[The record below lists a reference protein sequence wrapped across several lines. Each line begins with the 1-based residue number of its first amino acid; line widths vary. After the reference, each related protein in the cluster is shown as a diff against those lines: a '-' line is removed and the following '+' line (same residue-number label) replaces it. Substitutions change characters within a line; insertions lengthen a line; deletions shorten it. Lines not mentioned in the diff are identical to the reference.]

1 VQRGTGK
8 LAVAVEPHLVDQTD
22 LLPDVVERV
31 GWLSFRMAVWP
42 TLV

>member
-1 VQRGTGK
+1 
-8 LAVAVEPHLVDQTD
+8 VERENLRLLLSLTSWIQTD